1 MAFTRYVLLLIQ
13 VFSAVVTAARYS
25 NALKTSNGADP
36 NIVYHDRHY
45 YLMSTTEVDLQMTR
59 ATTLEGLKQ
68 GEHRQVYK
76 ETADPSRMYNL
87 WAPEMH
93 QIDGMYAMS
102 NDECDSNVLLNEGR
116 WYIYYAA
123 GPQECCGQQ
132 HAHVLKGKQMKQI
145 YFTTAE
151 AN

>member
-1 MAFTRYVLLLIQ
+1 MGFIRYVLLLIQ
-13 VFSAVVTAARYS
+13 VFSAAVYAARYS
-25 NALKTSNGADP
+25 NALKSSNGADP

-59 ATTLEGLKQ
+59 ATTLGGLKE

-76 ETADPSRMYNL
+76 ETMNPSRMYNF

-93 QIDGMYAMS
+93 QIDGVYAMS
-102 NDECDSNVLLNEGR
+102 TNYSDAIVLLNKCR

-123 GPQECCGQQ
+123 GPQQCCGEQ
-132 HAHVLKGKQMKQI
+132 HAHVLKGKKLQ
-145 YFTTAE
+145 
-151 AN
+151 ANSLHQSLC